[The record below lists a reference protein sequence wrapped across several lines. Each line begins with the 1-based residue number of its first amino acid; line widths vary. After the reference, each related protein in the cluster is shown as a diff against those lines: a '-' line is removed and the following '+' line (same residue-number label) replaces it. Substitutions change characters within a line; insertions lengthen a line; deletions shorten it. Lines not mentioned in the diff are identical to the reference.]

1 MLSAV
6 LVFPQPITLFQIQ
19 FLNAIGDLLD
29 LIPSLSPTKNSSL
42 KFFKRWD
49 MGHCSALIKVS
60 SLSHCPSSG
69 PRRFFLYVTQTWHFI
84 TPAIVAYHLMGSS
97 VMEVKNWKELIEG
110 TGCT

>member
-1 MLSAV
+1 MTCDSNKSMLSAV
-6 LVFPQPITLFQIQ
+6 FVFSQPITRFQIQ

-60 SLSHCPSSG
+60 HSVAFLFVLLLVRGDSFYMSPKHGISS
-69 PRRFFLYVTQTWHFI
+69 PL
-84 TPAIVAYHLMGSS
+84 L
-97 VMEVKNWKELIEG
+97 
-110 TGCT
+110 